1 MPGTIKMVFSNAKST
16 STQQQQQQQQQ
27 QQLQSQQN
35 VQPKQTALTSNNI
48 QKSRFN
54 MFDINNIPKGCRTCG
69 TA

>member
-1 MPGTIKMVFSNAKST
+1 MPGTIKMVFSNTKT
-16 STQQQQQQQQQ
+16 TNTQQQ

-54 MFDINNIPKGCRTCG
+54 MFDLNNIPKGCRTCG